1 MKEVGLAR
9 AVGSN
14 CAAGYGQLCI
24 CDCTLKSIGCTQGR
38 TNCVDLVAEGFS
50 YGLVL
55 IAFEPFD
62 DHLHSQ
68 RGLGPALLK
77 PGVVNICAS

>member
-1 MKEVGLAR
+1 MMQRTMKEVGLAR

-14 CAAGYGQLCI
+14 YTAGHGQLCMR
-24 CDCTLKSIGCTQGR
+24 DCTRKSMGCTQGR
-38 TNCVDLVAEGFS
+38 TNGVDLVAEGFS

-68 RGLGPALLK
+68 
-77 PGVVNICAS
+77 